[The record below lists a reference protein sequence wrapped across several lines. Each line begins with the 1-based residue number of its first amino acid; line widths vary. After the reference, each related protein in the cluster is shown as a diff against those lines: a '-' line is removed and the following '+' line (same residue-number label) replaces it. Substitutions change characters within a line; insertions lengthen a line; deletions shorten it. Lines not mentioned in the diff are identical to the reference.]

1 MENANLFNS
10 QEITLAANET
20 SSTVRVNNTTTNLE
34 ATGAHSDTA
43 SQTRISERLQ
53 EFKDLQK
60 LGRIVVDFLGV
71 RPWANTKVQD
81 AASWQ
86 QYVLPTKEGIRKPR
100 SLRGILESLVV
111 RHRIEDIEKD
121 IQLPALNNKVVYLKP
136 SWHDKLSINLFLLN
150 LIVNAVTS
158 ERCDEDYMFHPKN
171 RSQLNKLI
179 ANLRQSGFYWTSVN
193 PQDLAKSLEVSQ
205 KYLDQPAESV
215 RFPSGRKTGDAEML
229 QQAIAIGQ
237 ATLESPSWSAFAL
250 LHEIGLY
257 VEHFPAVA
265 CESWSLLQ
273 SGYSEP
279 LLVGATQLAKAQRFI
294 DFHLYDDDLEQRL
307 ANEGQDVMQK
317 SWREATIDNKPESNA
332 QNFQVR
338 RTKNKRVASSS
349 SFTEEPK
356 LLSKHTF
363 SRGRVSAS
371 PPKPPRIAKNAPESL
386 GGNALDTGKGLKS
399 ALKPSPES
407 ASAAQLP
414 LGSPLAKT
422 RLCGTASA
430 KLSYLLDRIV
440 NLQSEEKSLV
450 FYEGDHIAYYIAQAF
465 EILNIRFLIYTGSLE
480 ASRKNA
486 YIYTFNTSE
495 IFRVM
500 LMDIKQAAHG
510 LHVAS
515 ASRVF
520 FVNPIWQ
527 PNVEAQAIK
536 RAHRIGQRRPVF
548 VETLVLEDTLE
559 HQMLERR
566 KAMTA
571 PEHIHAERSLVD
583 DPIMSDLIKE
593 ASFIPITA
601 QEVSDPRFQMAP
613 LQQPQQVFGR
623 MSMASMNMED
633 ADTDLIFPRGNDCK
647 AKQQKRKSS
656 ESAQYAPD
664 MAFSPMSR
672 EKREQIAYDKDRL
685 ESPALE
691 RRISCSTNS
700 LDNGSS
706 ITQFSPSLTEPGP
719 LACGPSTVP
728 HGAAKRRVSFE
739 LDDPATDESAGIGV
753 AADGSS
759 DLPSRKRVAS
769 GRLGGSSKRV
779 AFAIDETAAQNNGDA
794 MHDADQGTLLENS
807 PPVQPRSLFDNASRL
822 R

>member
-1 MENANLFNS
+1 M
-10 QEITLAANET
+10 
-20 SSTVRVNNTTTNLE
+20 NNITTNLE
-34 ATGAHSDTA
+34 ATGEHSDTA
-43 SQTRISERLQ
+43 SQTQISERLQ

-60 LGRIVVDFLGV
+60 LGRIVVDFLAV
-71 RPWANTKVQD
+71 RPLSNTKVQD
-81 AASWQ
+81 AASGQ

-171 RSQLNKLI
+171 RPQLNRLI

-215 RFPSGRKTGDAEML
+215 RFPPGRKAGDAEL
-229 QQAIAIGQ
+229 LEQAIAIGQ
-237 ATLESPSWSAFAL
+237 AITESPSWSAFAL

-279 LLVGATQLAKAQRFI
+279 LLVGATQLAKAQRFV

-307 ANEGQDVMQK
+307 ANEGQVVMQR
-317 SWREATIDNKPESNA
+317 SWHEATVDSKPETSA
-332 QNFQVR
+332 QNSQAR
-338 RTKNKRVASSS
+338 RTKNKRVAYSS

-363 SRGRVSAS
+363 SRSKVGAS
-371 PPKPPRIAKNAPESL
+371 PPKPPRIEKISSETPN
-386 GGNALDTGKGLKS
+386 GNALNTGKGLKS
-399 ALKPSPES
+399 ALKPTSEP

-440 NLQSEEKSLV
+440 KLQSEEKSLI

-465 EILNIRFLIYTGSLE
+465 EILNIRFLIYTGSLD

-520 FVNPIWQ
+520 FVNPVWQ

-536 RAHRIGQRRPVF
+536 RAHRIGQHRPVF

-571 PEHIHAERSLVD
+571 PEHIRAERSLVD
-583 DPIMSDLIKE
+583 DPIMSDLIKD
-593 ASFIPITA
+593 ASFIPSTA
-601 QEVSDPRFQMAP
+601 QEVNDPRFQMAP
-613 LQQPQQVFGR
+613 LQQPQQVFAR
-623 MSMASMNMED
+623 MSTASISIED
-633 ADTDLIFPRGNDCK
+633 ADADLIFPRGNDCK
-647 AKQQKRKSS
+647 TIQRKRKSGGL
-656 ESAQYAPD
+656 AQYASA
-664 MAFSPMSR
+664 MTFSPVSR
-672 EKREQIAYDKDRL
+672 VKQERTAYDNDRL
-685 ESPALE
+685 QSAADECT
-691 RRISCSTNS
+691 ISC
-700 LDNGSS
+700 
-706 ITQFSPSLTEPGP
+706 
-719 LACGPSTVP
+719 
-728 HGAAKRRVSFE
+728 
-739 LDDPATDESAGIGV
+739 
-753 AADGSS
+753 
-759 DLPSRKRVAS
+759 
-769 GRLGGSSKRV
+769 
-779 AFAIDETAAQNNGDA
+779 
-794 MHDADQGTLLENS
+794 
-807 PPVQPRSLFDNASRL
+807 
-822 R
+822 